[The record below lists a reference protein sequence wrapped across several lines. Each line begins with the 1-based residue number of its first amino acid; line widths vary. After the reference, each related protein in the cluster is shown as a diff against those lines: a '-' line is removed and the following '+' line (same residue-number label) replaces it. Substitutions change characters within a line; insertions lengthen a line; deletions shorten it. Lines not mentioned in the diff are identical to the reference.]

1 MTYKALPE
9 YKDLPLQYLDSLDFL
24 IGVITFYAINTERL
38 CNSLDQK
45 EKMEHQNPY
54 VKHTIINLEKC
65 DTFKALI
72 WSIIPAET
80 LYYL

>member
-45 EKMEHQNPY
+45 EKWNTRTHM
-54 VKHTIINLEKC
+54 
-65 DTFKALI
+65 
-72 WSIIPAET
+72 
-80 LYYL
+80 